1 MSQTYALHIKS
12 HEPHED
18 NVMKRFLTVA
28 GLLIASTAPLVAL
41 AKGDLVRI
49 EVTGPQLSEPLVVAD
64 SKVLR
69 EFFIWSGP
77 NSGPRHSIGSP
88 QSADS
93 PSFIAWQEGIKEQV
107 PKGMTVYDVSFFHV
121 FRNQP
126 RDGRLT
132 YAVKYAYDAVTKR
145 GYIYLPGPGEENYR
159 LNVSTIF
166 HDVEGHGFLASSR
179 WESLIAPLIQERAVR
194 SANDKAARL

>member
-1 MSQTYALHIKS
+1 MSQAYALYIKS
-12 HEPHED
+12 YEPHEE

-28 GLLIASTAPLVAL
+28 GLLIATTAPLVAF
-41 AKGDLVRI
+41 AKGELVRI
-49 EVTGPQLSEPLVVAD
+49 EVTGPKLSAPLVVAD

-77 NSGPRHSIGSP
+77 NSGPRHAIGSP

-93 PSFIAWQEGIKEQV
+93 PSLIDWQEGIKEQV

-126 RDGRLT
+126 PEGRLT
-132 YAVKYAYDAVTKR
+132 YAVKYAYDPVTKR

-166 HDVEGHGFLASSR
+166 HNVEGQWFLASSR
-179 WESLIAPLIQERAVR
+179 WESLVAPLIRERSVR
-194 SANDKAARL
+194 LANEKAASP